1 VRRRQSILHADAAR
15 LRAVAD
21 EAETLANGFD
31 HSDPHA
37 AVDAILAP
45 LVDPGTI
52 RAMAAER
59 TDLFIEYRPELI
71 LLAPDAALRSVWLDA
86 FTLGVLFQQRGG
98 HIGGAMDTELFERLV
113 YNLHEA
119 EQILGDGTHVR
130 ESCRFCRECHT
141 RVEYLMPVIEDRM
154 RETSDH
160 DW

>member
-1 VRRRQSILHADAAR
+1 MKRRHPVLHADAAR

-21 EAETLANGFD
+21 EAETLANEVD

-59 TDLFIEYRPELI
+59 TDPLIKYRPELI
-71 LLAPDAALRSVWLDA
+71 LFSPDAALRSAWLDA

-98 HIGGAMDTELFERLV
+98 HLD
-113 YNLHEA
+113 
-119 EQILGDGTHVR
+119 
-130 ESCRFCRECHT
+130 
-141 RVEYLMPVIEDRM
+141 
-154 RETSDH
+154 
-160 DW
+160 